1 MTIEEL
7 LNIAIRYKL
16 GRDKLGNNWT
26 IGKAVEYESTL
37 PRKLTIEEL
46 TKLSKREEQLHF

>member
-7 LNIAIRYKL
+7 LSIAIRYKL
-16 GRDKLGNNWT
+16 GREKLGDNWT

-46 TKLSKREEQLHF
+46 TKLTKREEQLQF